1 MGILPDS
8 YPIVCCDNSAADYL
22 NWDKTAVCVYRAVF
36 MRTITLLERQKN
48 NQERVNVYLDGE
60 FAFGLNEMD
69 AVLLRKGQQLTDSEI
84 DELRQK
90 DAVTKAFDAAAQLLS
105 YRPRS
110 MQEIRQRLLKKSFND
125 VVVDAAIEKLQRS
138 GYLDDRAFARFWIE
152 DRNRFKP
159 RGRRALSYEL
169 RNKGIAD
176 SLIRELLDEMVDE
189 SDGAYEAA
197 QKRVRSMRGKTQ
209 REFKQKIG
217 AFLQRRGFGYDAVN
231 NALNQ
236 LIQEITDD
244 DPSFFAED
252 ESDWY

>member
-1 MGILPDS
+1 
-8 YPIVCCDNSAADYL
+8 
-22 NWDKTAVCVYRAVF
+22 

-48 NQERVNVYLDGE
+48 NKERVNVYLDGE

-69 AVLLRKGQQLTDSEI
+69 AVLLRKGQQLSESEI

-90 DAVTKAFDAAAQLLS
+90 DAVVKAVDAAAQLLS

-110 MQEIRQRLLKKSFND
+110 TQEIRQRLLKKSFND
-125 VVVDAAIEKLQRS
+125 VVVDTAIEKLQRL

-169 RNKGIAD
+169 RNKGIDD
-176 SLIRELLDEMVDE
+176 STINELLDEIVDE

-217 AFLQRRGFGYDAVN
+217 AFLQRRGFGYDSVN

-236 LIQEITDD
+236 LIQEITDED
-244 DPSFFAED
+244 SSFFAED
-252 ESDWY
+252 ETDW

>member
-1 MGILPDS
+1 
-8 YPIVCCDNSAADYL
+8 
-22 NWDKTAVCVYRAVF
+22 
-36 MRTITLLERQKN
+36 MRTITLLERQKKN
-48 NQERVNVYLDGE
+48 KARVSVYLDGE
-60 FAFGLNEMD
+60 FAFGINEMD
-69 AVLLRKGQQLTDSEI
+69 AAMLRKGQQLSESEV

-90 DAVTKAFDAAAQLLS
+90 DAIAKAFDAAATLLA

-110 MQEIRQRLLKKSFND
+110 TQEVRQRLLKKSFDD
-125 VVVDAAIEKLQRS
+125 VVIDTAIEKLERL

-169 RNKGIAD
+169 RNKGISD
-176 SLIRELLDEMVDE
+176 SLIQDLLDELVNE

-209 REFKQKIG
+209 REFKKKIG
-217 AFLQRRGFGYDAVN
+217 AFLQRRGFGYEAVN

-244 DPSFFAED
+244 DLSYFAEG

>member
-1 MGILPDS
+1 
-8 YPIVCCDNSAADYL
+8 
-22 NWDKTAVCVYRAVF
+22 
-36 MRTITLLERQKN
+36 MRTITLLERQKKN
-48 NQERVNVYLDGE
+48 KERVSVYLDGE
-60 FAFGLNEMD
+60 FAFGINEMD
-69 AVLLRKGQQLTDSEI
+69 AITLRKGQELSESDI

-90 DAVTKAFDAAAQLLS
+90 DAIVKAFDAAATLLA

-110 MQEIRQRLLKKSFND
+110 TQEIRQRLLKKSFD
-125 VVVDAAIEKLQRS
+125 EMVIDTAIEKLERL

-169 RNKGIAD
+169 RNKGISD
-176 SLIRELLDEMVDE
+176 SLIQDLLDELVDE

-209 REFKQKIG
+209 REFKKKIG
-217 AFLQRRGFGYDAVN
+217 AFLQRRGFGYEAVN
-231 NALNQ
+231 NALSQ

-244 DPSFFAED
+244 DLSYFAEA

>member
-1 MGILPDS
+1 
-8 YPIVCCDNSAADYL
+8 
-22 NWDKTAVCVYRAVF
+22 
-36 MRTITLLERQKN
+36 MRTITLLERQKKN
-48 NQERVNVYLDGE
+48 KARVSVYLDGE
-60 FAFGLNEMD
+60 FAFGINEMD
-69 AVLLRKGQQLTDSEI
+69 AVMLRKGQQLSESEI

-90 DAVTKAFDAAAQLLS
+90 DAITKAFDAAATLLA

-110 MQEIRQRLLKKSFND
+110 TQEIRQRLLKKSFDD
-125 VVVDAAIEKLQRS
+125 VVIDTAIEKLERL

-169 RNKGIAD
+169 RNKGISD
-176 SLIRELLDEMVDE
+176 SLIQDLLDELVNE

-209 REFKQKIG
+209 REFKKKIG
-217 AFLQRRGFGYDAVN
+217 AFLQRRGFGYEAVN

-236 LIQEITDD
+236 LIQEITEDD
-244 DPSFFAED
+244 LSYFVEG
-252 ESDWY
+252 ESDW